1 MWFIFLNHFDAHAF
15 YLLNT
20 LLEVVQSF
28 TFHIHIC
35 ESAYVCELQK
45 LFKKEMLLSMIQFTI
60 IQGSFTLKCLV
71 KEITLQVIW
80 YGTCLTMNARL
91 LHAIYLGNTRWP
103 MSFLAM
109 RLLDKIRIHLTTS
122 ITLLNHRL
130 IPFCVDIWSKSPIDL
145 YLNILFVATLSLL
158 IFNAIVFQ

>member
-1 MWFIFLNHFDAHAF
+1 MWSIFLNHFDAHGF

-45 LFKKEMLLSMIQFTI
+45 LFKKGNVVINDSIHNNSEWF
-60 IQGSFTLKCLV
+60 KCLV